1 MGRGRHSCLLFWQEN
16 STFNALPL
24 LAALQTANVVKGEA
38 LSRGHPHQ
46 RLVERRRA
54 AVGVGWKG
62 KAVLHLGLVREWAL
76 SAGPTRSSCPS
87 HESLLL
93 WAELK
98 KVIAQKPEGL
108 RTLAEEFPGWEAASR
123 WSQALEEVEQSS
135 RPYLKEVQRY
145 EKYRCLGVH
154 GVGMG

>member
-1 MGRGRHSCLLFWQEN
+1 MGVEWKVKAGCPPSGPGRRVGLLFVG
-16 STFNALPL
+16 PL
-24 LAALQTANVVKGEA
+24 C
-38 LSRGHPHQ
+38 
-46 RLVERRRA
+46 
-54 AVGVGWKG
+54 
-62 KAVLHLGLVREWAL
+62 
-76 SAGPTRSSCPS
+76 SSCTS
-87 HESLLL
+87 HKSLLL

-154 GVGMG
+154 AWGWGWDRQPSLSATLGLILRPLQP

>member
-1 MGRGRHSCLLFWQEN
+1 M
-16 STFNALPL
+16 
-24 LAALQTANVVKGEA
+24 
-38 LSRGHPHQ
+38 
-46 RLVERRRA
+46 
-54 AVGVGWKG
+54 GVGWKG

-76 SAGPTRSSCPS
+76 SAGPTCSSCPS
-87 HESLLL
+87 HKSLLL

-98 KVIAQKPEGL
+98 EVIAQKPEGL